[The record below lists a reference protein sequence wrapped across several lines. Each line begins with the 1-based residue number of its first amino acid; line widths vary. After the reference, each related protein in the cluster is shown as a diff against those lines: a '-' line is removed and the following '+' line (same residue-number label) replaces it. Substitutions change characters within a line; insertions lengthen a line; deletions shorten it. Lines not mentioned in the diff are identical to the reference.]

1 MNTEYLETLIQ
12 NPLTGRVPV
21 VTSPYD
27 EDLIWLSL
35 KENFNINFFF
45 RKMIYKLKKGIVDIF
60 SEVTEKNYK
69 DIFTV
74 NELLVVKFSHK
85 GESP

>member
-1 MNTEYLETLIQ
+1 MKIH
-12 NPLTGRVPV
+12 PK
-21 VTSPYD
+21 
-27 EDLIWLSL
+27 IH
-35 KENFNINFFF
+35 

>member
-1 MNTEYLETLIQ
+1 MVNKTFSMKIH
-12 NPLTGRVPV
+12 PK
-21 VTSPYD
+21 
-27 EDLIWLSL
+27 IH
-35 KENFNINFFF
+35 